1 MLGRL
6 RPEDVRIVNYV
17 FSSIAVLVTC
27 FRLWDRMRTHRIWW
41 DDIWAFMAMILLVV
55 FMAAVEVHLQD
66 PYTHSMRLKLIIA
79 YMYLTDSAFAA
90 RSSRMSILLT
100 IIRVSL
106 GRLRTVL
113 VWTGVLFGV
122 TWAILFAQIWW
133 VCEANPNQWKSQIHP
148 QCPLGTQVA
157 VAQVITDVLS
167 DAILILAPIQLVWR
181 INLDYQQKIRVVAI
195 FSTTLATTA
204 ISLNHAYFVLKWGGL
219 PELLAAVLQNRRHAR
234 RMGPVTRSLI
244 FWQNWVPLPITST
257 FRTVGGVVR
266 DREYVEEK
274 RRRRAEAA
282 AAAAAAAAEAEAEA
296 GPSGQGAGAGDVR
309 KVEDPRAPT
318 PPSASQITQSEPTNS
333 VCHDHDHDH
342 DHGKSAGKAAYE
354 TR

>member
-1 MLGRL
+1 
-6 RPEDVRIVNYV
+6 
-17 FSSIAVLVTC
+17 
-27 FRLWDRMRTHRIWW
+27 
-41 DDIWAFMAMILLVV
+41 
-55 FMAAVEVHLQD
+55 
-66 PYTHSMRLKLIIA
+66 
-79 YMYLTDSAFAA
+79 
-90 RSSRMSILLT
+90 MSILLT

-219 PELLAAVLQNRRHAR
+219 PELLAAVLQISVSLIVANLSVVIAFLFRITTEDSSSTTCSCSSSSQNRRHAR